1 MKSASWQKPYKPK
14 DKGVT
19 FLKQCK
25 KKKAFKPKT
34 LYSQNINTQKIAS
47 QSILIQTFENH
58 NKCEWS
64 KYQLKERDYQMGE
77 EVRYKPFSQET
88 MLSMK
93 TQIGGKR

>member
-34 LYSQNINTQKIAS
+34 LYS
-47 QSILIQTFENH
+47 
-58 NKCEWS
+58 
-64 KYQLKERDYQMGE
+64 
-77 EVRYKPFSQET
+77 
-88 MLSMK
+88 
-93 TQIGGKR
+93 